1 MDNSDHWQ
9 NNILEQ
15 NYRYNLERK
24 DIYQAG
30 GMTRQKTVVTEQKD
44 DQYHRFTALLAVRK
58 YFGTI
63 TVG

>member
-9 NNILEQ
+9 NIILEQ
-15 NYRYNLERK
+15 NYRLREN
-24 DIYQAG
+24 IYQAG
-30 GMTRQKTVVTEQKD
+30 GMTQQNTVVTEQKD
-44 DQYHRFTALLAVRK
+44 EQYHRFTALLAVRK